1 MSTQLLGTLIWI
13 SVKPML
19 RLLLCVGTGFIITK
33 NGRLPP
39 IAARGVAQIILNIAL
54 PSLFFS
60 RVVPAF
66 NYQNIKAMGP
76 LVLACVIYQGIGL
89 FTSLVVSAFFW
100 VPHRFRWGIIVAGV
114 WGNYGDLPTAI
125 IMSVTAAA
133 PFKAEDQTLAVG
145 YIAGFVLIFMIT
157 LFPMGGH
164 HLVGKDFQ
172 GPDRADTEVKIS
184 FVKKS
189 KVMAAYLAQ
198 ISRLSCF
205 AKTDLEAQQS
215 MGPVSEEEQFT
226 NGVLGQEESTY
237 VKSDLG
243 QAQPGEMS
251 ESGKANIPYHDST
264 TKAALTSTLPR
275 RIFSKIAEMLRVV
288 LSVPTAVVVI
298 AFLISVIPELKAL
311 FVLLPSSSTTPDG
324 QPPLAFI
331 LDTATFLGGASVPL
345 GLIGLG
351 SALARINIPRSEWR
365 KLPFGSIMGLAL
377 GRMVLQPVL
386 GVLIVRGFT
395 NVGLI
400 SEDDKVLQFVAIIF
414 SCVPTATIQISITQ
428 IHSAVGAVEHLP
440 AYLVP
445 QYGLMLV
452 SCTILTAYAL
462 HNLFG

>member
-13 SVKPML
+13 SVRPMF

-39 IAARGVAQIILNIAL
+39 IAARGAGQIMLNIAL
-54 PSLFFS
+54 PCLFFS
-60 RVVPAF
+60 KIVPAF
-66 NYQNIKAMGP
+66 NSQNIKAMGP
-76 LVLACVIYQGIGL
+76 LVLVCLIYQVIGF
-89 FTSLVVSAFFW
+89 FTSLLVSAIFW

-133 PFKAEDQTLAVG
+133 PFKPEDQTLAVA
-145 YIAGFVLIFMIT
+145 YIAGFLLVFMIT
-157 LFPMGGH
+157 MFPMGGH

-172 GPDRADTEVKIS
+172 GPDRPDPEVKIS

-198 ISRLSCF
+198 ISQLSCF
-205 AKTDLEAQQS
+205 VKKTDLEAQQI
-215 MGPVSEEEQFT
+215 GPSLEEEKFP
-226 NGVLGQEESTY
+226 NEALGQEESTS
-237 VKSDLG
+237 VKSDLEH
-243 QAQPGEMS
+243 AQPGETP
-251 ESGKANIPYHDST
+251 EFEIANTDATSKT
-264 TKAALTSTLPR
+264 AMTSTLPL
-275 RIFSKIAEMLRVV
+275 RIFSKTAEFLRLV

-298 AFLISVIPELKAL
+298 AFLISVIPALKAL
-311 FVLLPSSSTTPDG
+311 FVLLPSSPTAPDG

-386 GVLIVRGFT
+386 GVLIVRGLT
-395 NVGLI
+395 NVGVI
-400 SEDDKVLQFVAIIF
+400 SEDDKVLQFVAIVF
-414 SCVPTATIQISITQ
+414 SCVPTATIQIFITQ
-428 IHSAVGAVEHLP
+428 IHSGVGAVEHLP

-445 QYGLMLV
+445 QYGLMFL
-452 SCTILTAYAL
+452 SCTILTAYTL
-462 HNLFG
+462 HILFQ